1 MQGTPT
7 HKLGITALSYNSD
20 SEMILPHTNQ
30 IEYKGNRNT
39 FGKYT
44 RGDAIYLPEKA
55 IASSP
60 ELWELGSRTK
70 RLQ

>member
-1 MQGTPT
+1 M
-7 HKLGITALSYNSD
+7 LGSTAPSYNLD
-20 SEMILPHTNQ
+20 GERIVPHTNR
-30 IEYKGNRNT
+30 IKYKGNCNT

-44 RGDAIYLPEKA
+44 RGDVIYLSEKA

-60 ELWELGSRTK
+60 ELWELGSLTK